1 LEHTFLFQPGTWKAA
16 GEFRDASGLAAP
28 VDGDT
33 AIRHEEKRWLFEGVL
48 RVRGNRPALHHN
60 RYEIEPFSPG
70 SRSTHWSSTNPAI
83 GALRGRFILAG
94 DAILSS
100 YASPT
105 GRYRGFE
112 CIQKKDAQH
121 YTVRGA
127 LLDEDKVVSSWAL
140 ELALVATIRAPEE
153 EL

>member
-1 LEHTFLFQPGTWKAA
+1 MEHTFLFLPGTWHAA
-16 GEFRDASGLAAP
+16 GEYRDAGGLPAP
-28 VDGDT
+28 VDGET
-33 AIRHEEKRWLFEGVL
+33 TIRHEERRWLFEGVL

-60 RYEIEPFSPG
+60 RYDIEPFSPG
-70 SRSTHWSSTNPAI
+70 ARSTHWSSTNPAI
-83 GALRGRFILAG
+83 GALRGRFVVAG
-94 DAILSS
+94 DAILSA

-112 CIQKKDAQH
+112 CIQQKDAQR

-140 ELALVATIRAPEE
+140 ELTQVFASGTI
-153 EL
+153 